1 MVKKKY
7 DEEFK
12 RNTVRLVESGQSA
25 SHVAR
30 DLGLRANQIYL
41 WRKRYGTSPS
51 IHGNASANQDEVT
64 RLRKDLER
72 TKMELDILK
81 KAIGIF
87 TRPEA
92 HHIR

>member
-1 MVKKKY
+1 MVNKKY

-12 RNTVRLVESGQSA
+12 RNAVRLVESGQTA
-25 SHVAR
+25 ARVAR

-51 IHGNASANQDEVT
+51 VHGNASANHDEFT
-64 RLRKDLER
+64 RLRKELER

-87 TRPEA
+87 TRPEV